1 MAFFFLYQY
10 GCLLQPHLTL
20 EQNNPLQLPYEYYCR
35 RQHTGSIHYI
45 LVTEDSKGTVAQIP
59 LQNGERRR
67 FLVQAAG

>member
-1 MAFFFLYQY
+1 M
-10 GCLLQPHLTL
+10 L
-20 EQNNPLQLPYEYYCR
+20 EPNNPLQLPYAYYCR